1 MSASAASS
9 LSPRKPVAYQGM
21 WTTPATSGPD
31 LGPDRRRLGRRRP
44 APALALGAGADE
56 DGDLAEV
63 LILVHQLVG
72 LRDLVEAH
80 RTPEHRAD
88 EPRVDEPVGLVAL
101 PRVGEVGPHD
111 LLLAHPQVA
120 DVEVE
125 VVAARSPAYDDLAER
140 LDREDRR
147 RERRLAHVLED
158 DVGAVAQQRP
168 DALGEVAADRG
179 ARALLLGGLAAAA
192 HHARELRAVD
202 PALDAELLE
211 QG

>member
-88 EPRVDEPVGLVAL
+88 EPRVDQAVGQVAL
-101 PRVGEVGPHD
+101 PSVGEVRADD

-120 DVEVE
+120 HVEVQ
-125 VVAARSPAYDDLAER
+125 VIARGRAADDDL
-140 LDREDRR
+140 
-147 RERRLAHVLED
+147 
-158 DVGAVAQQRP
+158 
-168 DALGEVAADRG
+168 
-179 ARALLLGGLAAAA
+179 
-192 HHARELRAVD
+192 
-202 PALDAELLE
+202 
-211 QG
+211 